1 MANNVIFKVGTRDL
15 YNALE
20 QKDTNTLYWL
30 TDVKEIRKGEDLF
43 GVGREATQTD
53 AGLLSAA
60 DKTKLDNLSAGTAI
74 DFTPVDAT
82 IVIADGESGGK
93 TIGVQVSKEADNA
106 LELKADGLFVA
117 PAEIGDLG
125 DTIAS
130 MQESLA
136 TLTGEGAGSV
146 TKIAEDAATAAID
159 DFANKVSDDGVVNTM
174 KELVDYV
181 AEHGPE
187 AAEMAGNISTLQN
200 VINSLPDEFMS
211 EITEVSRTETTNVA
225 KIRLSI
231 KQEDGTYS
239 TAQEHGVPILRTN
252 EFTSTIMSAIV
263 AFLKVNLAPR
273 VTLHG
278 VLIEIYGEGVLL
290 LGDSGVGKSET
301 AIELVK
307 RGHRLIADD
316 AVEIKRV
323 SDKTLVG
330 TAPEVIRHFIEL
342 RGIGIVDVRRIFGIG
357 AIKMTEKVEL
367 VINLEPWED
376 GKQYD
381 RLGMDSQTT
390 SILDIAVPSLTIPV
404 KPGRNLA
411 VIIEVAAMND
421 RQKKMGFNAA
431 KELQER
437 MLKQYGN

>member
-1 MANNVIFKVGTRDL
+1 MQL
-15 YNALE
+15 
-20 QKDTNTLYWL
+20 
-30 TDVKEIRKGEDLF
+30 KEF
-43 GVGREATQTD
+43 GVSLGDLIHEFNFEVVYGPEGFEKTEITKDDVNRPGLQL
-53 AGLLSAA
+53 AGFFDYFDPNRIQIMGKVESSYVEGLSSEERRSRFDRLFETGIPVLLLSRNIDVFPECLAA
-60 DKTKLDNLSAGTAI
+60 
-74 DFTPVDAT
+74 
-82 IVIADGESGGK
+82 
-93 TIGVQVSKEADNA
+93 
-106 LELKADGLFVA
+106 
-117 PAEIGDLG
+117 
-125 DTIAS
+125 
-130 MQESLA
+130 
-136 TLTGEGAGSV
+136 
-146 TKIAEDAATAAID
+146 
-159 DFANKVSDDGVVNTM
+159 
-174 KELVDYV
+174 
-181 AEHGPE
+181 
-187 AAEMAGNISTLQN
+187 
-200 VINSLPDEFMS
+200 
-211 EITEVSRTETTNVA
+211 
-225 KIRLSI
+225 
-231 KQEDGTYS
+231 
-239 TAQEHGVPILRTN
+239 AQEHGVPILRTN

-342 RGIGIVDVRRIFGIG
+342 RGIGIRIEDDILITADGTRNL
-357 AIKMTEKVEL
+357 TEKVEL

>member
-1 MANNVIFKVGTRDL
+1 MLNACFDRLFETRIPVL
-15 YNALE
+15 LITRNIE
-20 QKDTNTLYWL
+20 
-30 TDVKEIRKGEDLF
+30 LF
-43 GVGREATQTD
+43 PECV
-53 AGLLSAA
+53 AA
-60 DKTKLDNLSAGTAI
+60 
-74 DFTPVDAT
+74 
-82 IVIADGESGGK
+82 
-93 TIGVQVSKEADNA
+93 
-106 LELKADGLFVA
+106 
-117 PAEIGDLG
+117 
-125 DTIAS
+125 
-130 MQESLA
+130 
-136 TLTGEGAGSV
+136 
-146 TKIAEDAATAAID
+146 
-159 DFANKVSDDGVVNTM
+159 
-174 KELVDYV
+174 
-181 AEHGPE
+181 
-187 AAEMAGNISTLQN
+187 
-200 VINSLPDEFMS
+200 
-211 EITEVSRTETTNVA
+211 
-225 KIRLSI
+225 
-231 KQEDGTYS
+231 
-239 TAQEHGVPILRTN
+239 AQQYGVPILRTN
-252 EFTSTIMSAIV
+252 DFTSTTINALV
-263 AFLKVNLAPR
+263 ASLRVQLAPR

-381 RLGMDSQTT
+381 RLGMDGQTT

>member
-1 MANNVIFKVGTRDL
+1 MKFLHLSDL
-15 YNALE
+15 HLGKRVNEVSMLDDQDYILHQILE
-20 QKDTNTLYWL
+20 
-30 TDVKEIRKGEDLF
+30 I
-43 GVGREATQTD
+43 
-53 AGLLSAA
+53 
-60 DKTKLDNLSAGTAI
+60 I
-74 DFTPVDAT
+74 D
-82 IVIADGESGGK
+82 
-93 TIGVQVSKEADNA
+93 
-106 LELKADGLFVA
+106 
-117 PAEIGDLG
+117 
-125 DTIAS
+125 
-130 MQESLA
+130 
-136 TLTGEGAGSV
+136 
-146 TKIAEDAATAAID
+146 
-159 DFANKVSDDGVVNTM
+159 
-174 KELVDYV
+174 
-181 AEHGPE
+181 AEHPDAVLIAGDVYDKSVPSGEAITLFDWFLVALAKRSIPVLLITRNIELFPE
-187 AAEMAGNISTLQN
+187 CVAA
-200 VINSLPDEFMS
+200 
-211 EITEVSRTETTNVA
+211 
-225 KIRLSI
+225 
-231 KQEDGTYS
+231 
-239 TAQEHGVPILRTN
+239 AQQYGVPILRTN
-252 EFTSTIMSAIV
+252 DFTSTTINALV
-263 AFLKVNLAPR
+263 ASLRVQLAPR

-381 RLGMDSQTT
+381 RLGMDGQTT

>member
-1 MANNVIFKVGTRDL
+1 MQL
-15 YNALE
+15 
-20 QKDTNTLYWL
+20 
-30 TDVKEIRKGEDLF
+30 KEF
-43 GVGREATQTD
+43 GVSLGDLIHEFNFEVVYGPEGFEKTEITKDDVNRPGLQL
-53 AGLLSAA
+53 AGFFDYFDPNRIQIMGKVESSYVEGLSSEERRSRFDRLFETGIPVLLLSRNIDVFPECLAA
-60 DKTKLDNLSAGTAI
+60 
-74 DFTPVDAT
+74 
-82 IVIADGESGGK
+82 
-93 TIGVQVSKEADNA
+93 
-106 LELKADGLFVA
+106 
-117 PAEIGDLG
+117 
-125 DTIAS
+125 
-130 MQESLA
+130 
-136 TLTGEGAGSV
+136 
-146 TKIAEDAATAAID
+146 
-159 DFANKVSDDGVVNTM
+159 
-174 KELVDYV
+174 
-181 AEHGPE
+181 
-187 AAEMAGNISTLQN
+187 
-200 VINSLPDEFMS
+200 
-211 EITEVSRTETTNVA
+211 
-225 KIRLSI
+225 
-231 KQEDGTYS
+231 
-239 TAQEHGVPILRTN
+239 AQEHGVPILRTN
-252 EFTSTIMSAIV
+252 EFTSTIMSAII
-263 AFLKVNLAPR
+263 ASLKVNLAPR

-342 RGIGIVDVRRIFGIG
+342 RGIGIVDVRRIFGVG

-390 SILDIAVPSLTIPV
+390 SILDLAVPSLTIPV

-411 VIIEVAAMND
+411 FIIEVAAMND

-437 MLKQYGN
+437 MLKQYGNCYNVNKAVQFKRYCLENLIKGGDLYEKSSGIGMYGVRSSFGMQRCRWGKGVADGGFLRAGGCVRAGEDRLDGGQHRRKQR

>member
-1 MANNVIFKVGTRDL
+1 MQL
-15 YNALE
+15 
-20 QKDTNTLYWL
+20 
-30 TDVKEIRKGEDLF
+30 KEF
-43 GVGREATQTD
+43 GVS
-53 AGLLSAA
+53 L
-60 DKTKLDNLSAGTAI
+60 
-74 DFTPVDAT
+74 
-82 IVIADGESGGK
+82 
-93 TIGVQVSKEADNA
+93 
-106 LELKADGLFVA
+106 
-117 PAEIGDLG
+117 GDL
-125 DTIAS
+125 IH
-130 MQESLA
+130 EFNF
-136 TLTGEGAGSV
+136 E
-146 TKIAEDAATAAID
+146 
-159 DFANKVSDDGVVNTM
+159 VV
-174 KELVDYV
+174 Y
-181 AEHGPE
+181 GPE
-187 AAEMAGNISTLQN
+187 GFEKI
-200 VINSLPDEFMS
+200 
-211 EITEVSRTETTNVA
+211 EITKDDVNRPGLQLAGFFDYFDPNRIQVMGKVESSYVEQMESEERRACFDRLFETRIPVLLITRNIELFPECVA
-225 KIRLSI
+225 A
-231 KQEDGTYS
+231 
-239 TAQEHGVPILRTN
+239 AQQYGVPIL
-252 EFTSTIMSAIV
+252 
-263 AFLKVNLAPR
+263 R

-342 RGIGIVDVRRIFGIG
+342 RGIGIVDVRRIFGVG

-381 RLGMDSQTT
+381 RLGMDGQTT